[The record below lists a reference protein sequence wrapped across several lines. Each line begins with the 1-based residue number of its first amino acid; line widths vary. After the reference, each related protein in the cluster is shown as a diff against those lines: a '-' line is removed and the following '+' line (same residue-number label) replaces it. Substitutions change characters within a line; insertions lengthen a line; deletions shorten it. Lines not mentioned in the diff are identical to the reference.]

1 MNREGFLEGLAR
13 LLADIP
19 ENERQ
24 EALEF
29 YNNYFDDAGP
39 ENEARVIEELGGTPE
54 RAPASIRAEFQSD
67 RPQRQPN
74 YGEYTERG
82 YRDTRIP
89 HTDQMPRPVF
99 TQKKKEKDST
109 NNKIIKIILIA
120 LILIVTSGL
129 WSGLLGGVIS
139 LVFGLLGGILSL
151 LLGIVA
157 GVFAL
162 LVSGVALTVAG
173 IAKCMISPALGL
185 LMSGLGMMLLSVGI
199 ILLILAIWMGS
210 KLLPWA
216 MQWSYDILRRFCDWC
231 KSKWKKFR

>member
-54 RAPASIRAEFQSD
+54 RAAASIRAEFQSD

-151 LLGIVA
+151 LLGIVT

>member
-54 RAPASIRAEFQSD
+54 RAAASIRAEFQSD

-99 TQKKKEKDST
+99 TQKKKEKDT
-109 NNKIIKIILIA
+109 NNNKTVKIILIA

-162 LVSGVALTVAG
+162 LVSGIALTVAG

-199 ILLILAIWMGS
+199 ILLIFAIWMGS

>member
-54 RAPASIRAEFQSD
+54 RAAASIRAEFQSD

-99 TQKKKEKDST
+99 TQKKKEKDT
-109 NNKIIKIILIA
+109 NNNKTVKIILIA

-216 MQWSYDILRRFCDWC
+216 MQWSYDILRRFCD
-231 KSKWKKFR
+231 

>member
-54 RAPASIRAEFQSD
+54 RAAASIRAEFQSD

-99 TQKKKEKDST
+99 TQKKKEKDT
-109 NNKIIKIILIA
+109 NNNKTVKIILIA

-210 KLLPWA
+210 KLLPWT
-216 MQWSYDILRRFCDWC
+216 MQRSYDILRRFCDWC

>member
-54 RAPASIRAEFQSD
+54 RAAASIRAEFQSD

-99 TQKKKEKDST
+99 TQKKKEKDT
-109 NNKIIKIILIA
+109 NNNKTVKIILIA

-151 LLGIVA
+151 LLGIVT

>member
-54 RAPASIRAEFQSD
+54 RAAASIRAEFQSD

-99 TQKKKEKDST
+99 TQKKKEKDT
-109 NNKIIKIILIA
+109 NNNKTVKIILIA

-216 MQWSYDILRRFCDWC
+216 MQWSYDILRRFCDW
-231 KSKWKKFR
+231 

>member
-54 RAPASIRAEFQSD
+54 RAAASIRAEFQSD

-89 HTDQMPRPVF
+89 HTDQMPRPCIYAE
-99 TQKKKEKDST
+99 EKRERY
-109 NNKIIKIILIA
+109 
-120 LILIVTSGL
+120 
-129 WSGLLGGVIS
+129 
-139 LVFGLLGGILSL
+139 
-151 LLGIVA
+151 
-157 GVFAL
+157 
-162 LVSGVALTVAG
+162 
-173 IAKCMISPALGL
+173 
-185 LMSGLGMMLLSVGI
+185 
-199 ILLILAIWMGS
+199 
-210 KLLPWA
+210 
-216 MQWSYDILRRFCDWC
+216 Q
-231 KSKWKKFR
+231 

>member
-54 RAPASIRAEFQSD
+54 RAAASIRAEFQSD

-99 TQKKKEKDST
+99 TQKKKEKDT
-109 NNKIIKIILIA
+109 NNNKTVKIILIA

-129 WSGLLGGVIS
+129 WLGLLSGVIS

-162 LVSGVALTVAG
+162 LVGGVALTVAG

>member
-54 RAPASIRAEFQSD
+54 RAAASIRAEFQSD

-99 TQKKKEKDST
+99 TQKKKEKDT
-109 NNKIIKIILIA
+109 NNNKTVKIILIA

>member
-54 RAPASIRAEFQSD
+54 RAAASIRAEFQSD
-67 RPQRQPN
+67 RSQRQPN

-89 HTDQMPRPVF
+89 HTEQMPRPVF
-99 TQKKKEKDST
+99 TQKKKKKEAN
-109 NNKIIKIILIA
+109 NNKTIKIILIA
-120 LILIVTSGL
+120 LILIATSGL
-129 WSGLLGGVIS
+129 WLGLLGSVIS
-139 LVFGLLGGILSL
+139 LIFGLLGGILSL
-151 LLGIVA
+151 IFGIA
-157 GVFAL
+157 AAVFAL

-173 IAKCMISPALGL
+173 VAKCMISPALGL
-185 LMSGLGMMLLSVGI
+185 LMAGLGMMLLGVGI
-199 ILLILAIWMGS
+199 ILLILAIWLGS

-216 MQWSYDILRRFCDWC
+216 KQWSYDILRRSCDWC

>member
-24 EALEF
+24 ETLEF

-54 RAPASIRAEFQSD
+54 RAAASIRAEFQSD

-99 TQKKKEKDST
+99 TQKKKEKDT
-109 NNKIIKIILIA
+109 NNNKTVKIILIA

>member
-54 RAPASIRAEFQSD
+54 RAAASIRAEFQSD

-99 TQKKKEKDST
+99 TQKKKEKDT
-109 NNKIIKIILIA
+109 NNNKTVKIILIA

-129 WSGLLGGVIS
+129 LSGLLGGVIS

>member
-54 RAPASIRAEFQSD
+54 RAAASIRAEFQSD

>member
-54 RAPASIRAEFQSD
+54 RAAASIRAEFQSD

-89 HTDQMPRPVF
+89 HTDQMPWPVF
-99 TQKKKEKDST
+99 TQKKKEKDT
-109 NNKIIKIILIA
+109 NNNKTVKIILIA

-162 LVSGVALTVAG
+162 LVGGVALTVAG